1 MGAQKFMVRR
11 NYLGAMSA
19 QARHCVTLRWPLPEV
34 HANRRTITVAVATI
48 MSRSRT
54 RDPSSIDSVDCGP
67 GRAIGRLCVS
77 VWVHSVTLE

>member
-34 HANRRTITVAVATI
+34 HANRRTIVRSCYNYVALTHPRSI
-48 MSRSRT
+48 LHRFSRLWT
-54 RDPSSIDSVDCGP
+54 G
-67 GRAIGRLCVS
+67 
-77 VWVHSVTLE
+77 